1 MGSEKLESIRRRI
14 AIIRQ
19 ALESPDLI
27 TTIEID
33 GIAEKVDR
41 KQLNEELRDLEWQEA
56 VLSGKS
62 RRAKTIDM
70 GDNW

>member
-1 MGSEKLESIRRRI
+1 MESEKLESIRRRI

-33 GIAEKVDR
+33 GIAEKFDR
-41 KQLNEELRDLEWQEA
+41 KQLNEELRNLEWQEA

-70 GDNW
+70 SGNW

>member
-1 MGSEKLESIRRRI
+1 MDNNKLESIRRRI

-33 GIAEKVDR
+33 GITEKVDR

-70 GDNW
+70 SGNW